1 MSMKIAVVF
10 YGKFTGNNIRGELQG
25 WEESFTYL
33 KNNILGENVDIFFHG
48 WDDDEVESKKLV
60 DTFKPKKY
68 ILEKQ
73 LDFNHPHQSHNFVP
87 QGPWETKKYI
97 YNNYSR
103 FYSIKK
109 AVSLVEETY
118 DLILLTRFD
127 TIFYSPFPFNEMN
140 PENFYVTNWVH
151 NEYGY
156 GFNDAWFIS
165 GYKNMVNFSLIF
177 DRLDEY
183 YNLESDYVNFLK
195 SKGLTLENLP
205 SGHVTTKYRTLE
217 IGLENNTY
225 TFGEMGITWDLIRYK
240 DFRNS
245 SLRVNKTFDE
255 KICKL

>member
-1 MSMKIAVVF
+1 
-10 YGKFTGNNIRGELQG
+10 
-25 WEESFTYL
+25 
-33 KNNILGENVDIFFHG
+33 
-48 WDDDEVESKKLV
+48 
-60 DTFKPKKY
+60 
-68 ILEKQ
+68 
-73 LDFNHPHQSHNFVP
+73 
-87 QGPWETKKYI
+87 
-97 YNNYSR
+97 
-103 FYSIKK
+103 
-109 AVSLVEETY
+109 
-118 DLILLTRFD
+118 
-127 TIFYSPFPFNEMN
+127 MN